1 MFDRSWSQALK
12 LNMDTKS
19 SSTAVVGWKSPLGMR
34 RVSALEQSS
43 SVQRMVE
50 GNNNNNNNN
59 NTGGGGSSG
68 KKIATKTKEELAR
81 EQLQNN
87 KAMGIATGPGKQI
100 MMNGFMMYMS
110 GNTLNI
116 FSISITSMAIMTPIQ
131 SIFGVT
137 KTFAPYPNSSMPQ
150 LVYLILNLV
159 WLAIGL
165 YKMKSMNL
173 LPVTSADWNGRILW
187 KHILEQTSI
196 PPL

>member
-1 MFDRSWSQALK
+1 
-12 LNMDTKS
+12 
-19 SSTAVVGWKSPLGMR
+19 
-34 RVSALEQSS
+34 
-43 SVQRMVE
+43 
-50 GNNNNNNNN
+50 
-59 NTGGGGSSG
+59 
-68 KKIATKTKEELAR
+68 
-81 EQLQNN
+81 
-87 KAMGIATGPGKQI
+87 MGIATGPGKQI

-131 SIFGVT
+131 SIFGVN
-137 KTFAPYPNSSMPQ
+137 KIFAPYPNSSMPQ
-150 LVYLILNLV
+150 LVYLVLNLV

>member
-1 MFDRSWSQALK
+1 MGSSTKKKSWSQVLNLK
-12 LNMDTKS
+12 MDTKS
-19 SSTAVVGWKSPLGMR
+19 SDGTVWKSPLGMR
-34 RVSALEQSS
+34 RVNALEQSS

-50 GNNNNNNNN
+50 GNNN
-59 NTGGGGSSG
+59 TSSTG
-68 KKIATKTKEELAR
+68 KKKISTTKTKEELAR

-131 SIFGVT
+131 SIFGVS

-150 LVYLILNLV
+150 LVYLILNLI
-159 WLAIGL
+159 WLCVGL
-165 YKMKSMNL
+165 YKMKNMNL
-173 LPVTSADWNGRILW
+173 LPVTAADWNGRIIW